1 MNEKELVVKYLSG
14 VSKLENYYLKRG
26 KEMDEYISLWKN
38 IEKYDEVEKLRY
50 IFNNEPKKMI
60 KYIGII
66 DCINDIL
73 ISHAINDKKLINL
86 ETSEKEVFFKNYI
99 EIFTEY
105 NRSDYLN
112 DVELSKDSKELAR
125 IYFDLKD
132 IEGELYYWLKKTQR
146 KVKFL
151 DLTSV

>member
-1 MNEKELVVKYLSG
+1 MNERELVIKYLSG

-60 KYIGII
+60 KYISII

-86 ETSEKEVFFKNYI
+86 EISEKGVFFKNYI

-151 DLTSV
+151 DLTSM